1 MANQRTRLNPKSK
14 PITSVPD
21 PLRPA
26 IFGPPPLLPGED
38 AAVYDAFYARICAA
52 VNPTD
57 ILEEIL
63 VNDVASLEW
72 EVLRWRRWKLSLI
85 ETRGLAALEE
95 FLSSEL
101 ADNHF
106 DLYAKDFV
114 EVLTDTL
121 QENFEEGQTE
131 DSAQEL
137 AHRTAQNDPE
147 AVDKVNTILA
157 AAEMSMSDIL
167 NRAQSI
173 RVEKLALG
181 YARRQPQAVKLV
193 DKVLDGAGRT
203 MDGLISE
210 TMAVKLD
217 DIERID
223 RNTAIAET
231 RRNASLREIDRR
243 RAMLGQA
250 LRRSVQ
256 EIEDGE
262 FEVVKLAPAQGETRD
277 Q

>member
-1 MANQRTRLNPKSK
+1 M
-14 PITSVPD
+14 
-21 PLRPA
+21 
-26 IFGPPPLLPGED
+26 FGPPPLLPGED
-38 AAVYDAFYARICAA
+38 AAVYDAFCAGICAA
-52 VNPTD
+52 VNPID
-57 ILEEIL
+57 MVEEIL

-85 ETRGLAALEE
+85 EARGLAALED

-106 DLYAKDFV
+106 DLYAKDFE

-121 QENFEEGQTE
+121 QENLAEGQTE
-131 DSAQEL
+131 DSVREL
-137 AHRTAQNDPE
+137 AHRSASNNDPE
-147 AVDKVNTILA
+147 ADDKVNTLLDTA
-157 AAEMSMSDIL
+157 GLSMDDIL

-173 RVEKLALG
+173 RVEKLAQG

-193 DKVLDGAGRT
+193 DKLLDGAGRT
-203 MDGLISE
+203 MEGLIAE
-210 TMAVKLD
+210 AMAEKLD
-217 DIERID
+217 DIERLD
-223 RNTAIAET
+223 RLTTIAET

-243 RAMLGQA
+243 RAMLGEA

-256 EIEDGE
+256 KIEDGE
-262 FEVVKLAPAQGETRD
+262 FEVVKLAPAQGETSD